1 MRDLLLMIDLQ
12 NNALMDTARRVF
24 DVDYY
29 GAMDADETPETIAE
43 TIKNEPLTVINFLLD
58 MIDDLQA

>member
-1 MRDLLLMIDLQ
+1 MDNYKLM
-12 NNALMDTARRVF
+12 NTARRVLN
-24 DVDYY
+24 VDYY

>member
-12 NNALMDTARRVF
+12 NNALMDTARRVLN
-24 DVDYY
+24 VDFY